1 MKDEVSIYNKLLLT
15 VDEAALYTN
24 IGQNRLS
31 ELLRKPMCPF
41 VLYVGRKRLIKRKEL
56 EKYLSDSIEI

>member
-1 MKDEVSIYNKLLLT
+1 MKENIPVYNKLLLT

-31 ELLRKPMCPF
+31 ELLRKPTCPF
-41 VLYVGRKRLIKRKEL
+41 VLYVGRKKLIKRKEL
-56 EKYLSDSIEI
+56 EKFLLDKIEI